1 MKALKLEK
9 CGLFDAKEIQ
19 KFAVYE
25 DAMVELTSPAWSN
38 ALKVVLNLLP
48 AASVALQCEENETFK
63 VELNSGRRPTMRKND
78 LGLMTEEEIK
88 KSMNFNVA
96 EEDPMDLTGINWRT
110 GAKYALAAAPA
121 TTVALPVAAAAA
133 VQGIYYYI
141 IEMADL

>member
-48 AASVALQCEENETFK
+48 AASVAL
-63 VELNSGRRPTMRKND
+63 
-78 LGLMTEEEIK
+78 
-88 KSMNFNVA
+88 
-96 EEDPMDLTGINWRT
+96 
-110 GAKYALAAAPA
+110 
-121 TTVALPVAAAAA
+121 
-133 VQGIYYYI
+133 
-141 IEMADL
+141 